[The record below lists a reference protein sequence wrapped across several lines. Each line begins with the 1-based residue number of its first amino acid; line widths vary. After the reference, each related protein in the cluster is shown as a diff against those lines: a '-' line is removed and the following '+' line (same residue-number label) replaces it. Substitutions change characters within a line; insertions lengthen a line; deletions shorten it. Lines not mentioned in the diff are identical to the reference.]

1 MSVTFDIKDYP
12 LFVVMAEPAETFKGW
27 VRLNYS
33 IYESQHQARPSLK
46 TEEMMDAVRGTCELL
61 RATTEAEKERAR
73 DDMRSAALVH
83 VKTMRD
89 LETRLVDVAASTKDL
104 LGSELRSVG
113 STTTSAVRELE
124 TRISGL
130 FSKSQSLGVVGEKS
144 LASILAEDTPG
155 KDWDIRAT
163 GSEGHSG
170 DYIISYKGEFGCM
183 LDAKNYARNVSK
195 VEVEKLK
202 CDMER
207 HNVPTGAIIS
217 LKSRVAGHSLDDMEV
232 YTDSKG
238 VRRCVAYLG
247 QASEHPRKV
256 WLGIQWLR
264 CVWTQLLRPRED
276 ITQTTQLDERTTR
289 AFTEA
294 MDAAKELHEVDYDL
308 ESVRSSLKKAIEV
321 LHSAQSKASERA
333 HRLQKKIVDCL
344 SSLDGAQTS

>member
-1 MSVTFDIKDYP
+1 MSATFDLNEYP
-12 LFVVMAEPAETFKGW
+12 LFIVMPEPTETFRRW

-33 IYESQHQARPSLK
+33 IYESQHQAQPSLK
-46 TEEMMDAVRGTCELL
+46 TEQMLDAIRGAFELL
-61 RATTEAEKERAR
+61 KATAEAEKERAR
-73 DDMRSAALVH
+73 EDARVAAAAH
-83 VKTMRD
+83 IKTIRD
-89 LETRLVDVAASTKDL
+89 LETRLFDIAMSTKDL
-104 LGSELRSVG
+104 LGNELRSVG
-113 STTTSAVRELE
+113 ATNTSAVRELE

-130 FSKSQSLGVVGEKS
+130 FSKSQSIGVVGEKS
-144 LASILAEDTPG
+144 LAAILSEDTPG
-155 KDWDIRAT
+155 KDWDLRAT

-170 DYIISYKGEFGCM
+170 DYIVSYKGEFGCM

-232 YTDSKG
+232 YTDQKG
-238 VRRCVAYLG
+238 IRRCIAYLG
-247 QASEHPRKV
+247 NTSEHPRKV

-308 ESVRSSLKKAIEV
+308 EAVRSSLKKAMES
-321 LHSAQSKASERA
+321 LHTAQSRASERT
-333 HRLQKKIVDCL
+333 HRLEKKIADCL
-344 SSLDGAQTS
+344 SSLGGAQNS

>member
-1 MSVTFDIKDYP
+1 MSVTFDIKEYP
-12 LFVVMAEPAETFKGW
+12 LFLAMPEPAETFKGW

-33 IYESQHQARPSLK
+33 IYESQHQPQPSLK
-46 TEEMMDAVRGTCELL
+46 TEEMIDAVRGTCDLL
-61 RATTEAEKERAR
+61 KATAEAEKERAR
-73 DDMRSAALVH
+73 DDMR
-83 VKTMRD
+83 D
-89 LETRLVDVAASTKDL
+89 LETRLIDVAASTKDL

-144 LASILAEDTPG
+144 LATILTEDTPG

-170 DYIISYKGEFGCM
+170 DYIVSYKGEFGCM
-183 LDAKNYARNVSK
+183 LDAKNYSRNVSK

-202 CDMER
+202 CDMEN

-247 QASEHPRKV
+247 HASEHPRKV

-264 CVWTQLLRPRED
+264 CVWTQLLRSSEG
-276 ITQTTQLDERTTR
+276 ITHGTHIDDRTMR
-289 AFTEA
+289 AFSEA

-308 ESVRSSLKKAIEV
+308 EGVRVSIKKAIDA
-321 LHSAQSKASERA
+321 LNTAQSRASDRA
-333 HRLQKKIVDCL
+333 HRIQKKIADCL
-344 SSLDGAQTS
+344 SSLGGSQNA